1 MDGHHSS
8 NHVETFASIAS
19 GALPCGAPRSPGAPS
34 EWWCF
39 VADMEHG
46 GAAAAAA
53 GFRTEAAP
61 RGSQVSRCSQLR
73 GFEIKASMREQ
84 KHTD

>member
-1 MDGHHSS
+1 M
-8 NHVETFASIAS
+8 ETFSSFAS
-19 GALPCGAPRSPGAPS
+19 GALPRGAPRSPGAPS

-39 VADMEHG
+39 VADMEYG

-53 GFRTEAAP
+53 AASFRTEAAP
-61 RGSQVSRCSQLR
+61 RGSQVSRCSQFR

-84 KHTD
+84 TDTG